1 MLEGFHNRR
10 PSVPVVE
17 GIQRGQQVRE
27 KISHKTTALLNTH
40 DAFNWDRKYKYH
52 QLYQTF
58 KKSLG
63 IREDIRDKD
72 EFDAAFSTL
81 ISQIDRNKAGAL
93 KLKDKKKD
101 VQVDMQIVEN
111 DKSSQN
117 ENASRNASQRSSRQR
132 VLTKLG
138 AGPATVFNPSQIERK
153 SYYLGQEKMHRVIST
168 ELNTPG
174 ELANDERE
182 TVTLND
188 EAAGE
193 MSYRMVPAQVKFR

>member
-1 MLEGFHNRR
+1 MPLSVTQNYSSRHTTAEGQRRKNNNSDLDAVSDVVTIFQKESETPQTNYITQLSSKTMLEGVHDRR

-40 DAFNWDRKYKYH
+40 DAFNWERKYKYH

-81 ISQIDRNKAGAL
+81 ISQIDRSKAGVL
-93 KLKDKKKD
+93 KEKKKD
-101 VQVDMQIVEN
+101 VQVDM
-111 DKSSQN
+111 
-117 ENASRNASQRSSRQR
+117 
-132 VLTKLG
+132 
-138 AGPATVFNPSQIERK
+138 
-153 SYYLGQEKMHRVIST
+153 
-168 ELNTPG
+168 
-174 ELANDERE
+174 
-182 TVTLND
+182 
-188 EAAGE
+188 
-193 MSYRMVPAQVKFR
+193 